1 MQDIRMQLQP
11 HLNQLHKSTKSETLL
26 ASRDFTNETSR
37 NLATMALALISLLVA
52 MISAAIAWMNHVQS
66 SRTKA
71 VKDEAES
78 DLVALREATD
88 RELIELQMN
97 TQRQINSLTER
108 HENDIVR
115 LTQDHKEEVRRL
127 EQLNLD
133 KVQHAETAFENLMG
147 ETETQNGLIFKN
159 LAVSIYL
166 RRFLVE
172 DGYDRFFN
180 DLTLI
185 SIDETATVR
194 CDPSILREV
203 ISIQEHAISRFEK
216 VKNKLEDAKMLYY
229 EALLDLAFY
238 EAEMSRFGILNVDAT
253 QRINENLVAF
263 EQNVLFWL
271 NEERSEYKTPERLPR
286 FIFRVICM
294 VDSLVFI
301 RGCLKLHEI
310 SEEKPAKDEML
321 SQVSAL
327 LVENDMATV
336 RQITDVIDSNE
347 YSSLWSKYTNFKEER
362 PKLFEY

>member
-1 MQDIRMQLQP
+1 MQLQP

-26 ASRDFTNETSR
+26 AS
-37 NLATMALALISLLVA
+37 
-52 MISAAIAWMNHVQS
+52 WMNHVQS

-133 KVQHAETAFENLMG
+133 KVQYAETAFENLMG

-238 EAEMSRFGILNVDAT
+238 EAEMSRFGIWGFAP
-253 QRINENLVAF
+253 IPSKSA
-263 EQNVLFWL
+263 
-271 NEERSEYKTPERLPR
+271 SE
-286 FIFRVICM
+286 
-294 VDSLVFI
+294 
-301 RGCLKLHEI
+301 
-310 SEEKPAKDEML
+310 
-321 SQVSAL
+321 
-327 LVENDMATV
+327 
-336 RQITDVIDSNE
+336 
-347 YSSLWSKYTNFKEER
+347 
-362 PKLFEY
+362 

>member
-1 MQDIRMQLQP
+1 MKRWICLFLVMSSSLAHPNDREHGDFYRGLTGLKAQIDDANKKISEASDAELRELSAQELEQVKRSLQVLNMQDIRMQLQP

-26 ASRDFTNETSR
+26 AS
-37 NLATMALALISLLVA
+37 
-52 MISAAIAWMNHVQS
+52 WMNHVQS

-133 KVQHAETAFENLMG
+133 KVQYAETAFENLMG

-180 DLTLI
+180 DLTLT

-203 ISIQEHAISRFEK
+203 ISIQEHAILRFEK

-263 EQNVLFWL
+263 EQNLLFWL
-271 NEERSEYKTPERLPR
+271 NEANTKHQSGY
-286 FIFRVICM
+286 RV
-294 VDSLVFI
+294 SFF
-301 RGCLKLHEI
+301 
-310 SEEKPAKDEML
+310 A
-321 SQVSAL
+321 
-327 LVENDMATV
+327 
-336 RQITDVIDSNE
+336 
-347 YSSLWSKYTNFKEER
+347 
-362 PKLFEY
+362 

>member
-1 MQDIRMQLQP
+1 MQLQP

-26 ASRDFTNETSR
+26 AS
-37 NLATMALALISLLVA
+37 
-52 MISAAIAWMNHVQS
+52 WMNHVQS

-97 TQRQINSLTER
+97 TQRQINSLTGR

-133 KVQHAETAFENLMG
+133 KVQYAETAFENLMG

-180 DLTLI
+180 DLTLT

-203 ISIQEHAISRFEK
+203 ISIQEHAILRFEK

-263 EQNVLFWL
+263 EQNLLFWL
-271 NEERSEYKTPERLPR
+271 NEANTKHQSGY
-286 FIFRVICM
+286 RV
-294 VDSLVFI
+294 SFF
-301 RGCLKLHEI
+301 
-310 SEEKPAKDEML
+310 A
-321 SQVSAL
+321 
-327 LVENDMATV
+327 
-336 RQITDVIDSNE
+336 
-347 YSSLWSKYTNFKEER
+347 
-362 PKLFEY
+362 

>member
-1 MQDIRMQLQP
+1 MSAQELEQVKQSLQVLNMQDIRMQLQP

-166 RRFLVE
+166 RRFLV
-172 DGYDRFFN
+172 GF
-180 DLTLI
+180 
-185 SIDETATVR
+185 
-194 CDPSILREV
+194 
-203 ISIQEHAISRFEK
+203 
-216 VKNKLEDAKMLYY
+216 
-229 EALLDLAFY
+229 
-238 EAEMSRFGILNVDAT
+238 
-253 QRINENLVAF
+253 
-263 EQNVLFWL
+263 
-271 NEERSEYKTPERLPR
+271 
-286 FIFRVICM
+286 
-294 VDSLVFI
+294 
-301 RGCLKLHEI
+301 
-310 SEEKPAKDEML
+310 
-321 SQVSAL
+321 
-327 LVENDMATV
+327 
-336 RQITDVIDSNE
+336 
-347 YSSLWSKYTNFKEER
+347 
-362 PKLFEY
+362 